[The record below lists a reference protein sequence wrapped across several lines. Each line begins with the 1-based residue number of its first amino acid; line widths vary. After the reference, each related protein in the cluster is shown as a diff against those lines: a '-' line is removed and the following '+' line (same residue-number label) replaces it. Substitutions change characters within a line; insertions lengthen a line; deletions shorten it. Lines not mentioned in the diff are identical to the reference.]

1 MCAYTL
7 RPGPLYAQ
15 KNKRSEMKGH
25 EAREDMKRKR
35 KRSVR
40 RGKDEKGTKCGGR
53 EPMSPDLIATT

>member
-15 KNKRSEMKGH
+15 KNERSEMNGH

-35 KRSVR
+35 KRSVCE
-40 RGKDEKGTKCGGR
+40 GEKVKGEPNGGDENR
-53 EPMSPDLIATT
+53 